1 MTIPSVIVFSL
12 IEPSKQRK
20 NVIED
25 EEEDEENHSEDENID
40 IDFNVEDHTDE
51 IEEGTFQ
58 KVHSSRKRKNRFIDD
73 EVEHSSDDESEE
85 DENVSD
91 VDDIGKKI
99 IIISIYKGI
108 NIYGTILYKNMEN
121 VKYEYKFPKHYSH
134 MVCSHRKHTRPCQ

>member
-58 KVHSSRKRKNRFIDD
+58 KVHSMMK
-73 EVEHSSDDESEE
+73 
-85 DENVSD
+85 
-91 VDDIGKKI
+91 
-99 IIISIYKGI
+99 
-108 NIYGTILYKNMEN
+108 
-121 VKYEYKFPKHYSH
+121 
-134 MVCSHRKHTRPCQ
+134 